1 MERRTLSKAI
11 TLSIIPLAG
20 CTTYTISG
28 ELNLEVSVDAPEY
41 VEYRHVGD
49 SIGRGLISTSGS
61 VEGEIILQSN
71 DISSIEFQSAFYAQE
86 SRVDSIKKIIN
97 PESENF
103 DQGHVEKIYL
113 NLDPDSEPTRYEVIL
128 NVDRI

>member
-1 MERRTLSKAI
+1 M
-11 TLSIIPLAG
+11 IPLAG
-20 CTTYTISG
+20 CSVYTVPG
-28 ELNLEVSVDAPEY
+28 ELNLEVSVDAPED
-41 VEYRHVGD
+41 VEYQHVDD
-49 SIGRGLISTSGS
+49 SIGRGLVSTSGS